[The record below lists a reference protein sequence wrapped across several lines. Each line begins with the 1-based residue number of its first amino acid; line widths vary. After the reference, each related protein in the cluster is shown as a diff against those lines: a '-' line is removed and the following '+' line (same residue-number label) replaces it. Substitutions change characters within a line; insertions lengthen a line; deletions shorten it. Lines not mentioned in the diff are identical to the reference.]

1 MFQQESL
8 ALIQSLT
15 ERLAAIPGVDRV
27 RSLTNVEEVKGT
39 AWDRAQP
46 SPDALP
52 QDEEEAARL
61 RRRVLEDDFYA
72 GSVVSQ
78 DGRLSLLALELDPQ
92 ESAVEV
98 AAKVLR
104 QSTKTGS
111 TPQGPRSL
119 IPCWSSR

>member
-39 AWDRAQP
+39 AWGIEL
-46 SPDALP
+46 SLLLDALP

-61 RRRVLEDDFYA
+61 RRRVLEDD
-72 GSVVSQ
+72 SMPV
-78 DGRLSLLALELDPQ
+78 RLYRGMED
-92 ESAVEV
+92 SACW
-98 AAKVLR
+98 LWN
-104 QSTKTGS
+104 S
-111 TPQGPRSL
+111 TPKRM
-119 IPCWSSR
+119 R